1 MEVNCQEKDW
11 VVYLFKDGDVFGL
24 NINSMWSF
32 IDYLIVFCMKQCGF
46 LCLII
51 DVLVKYLY
59 FWICEYFNFDNV

>member
-32 IDYLIVFCMKQCGF
+32 IDYLIVFCMK
-46 LCLII
+46 
-51 DVLVKYLY
+51 
-59 FWICEYFNFDNV
+59 